1 MHTGHF
7 GESVSGLWQMLQ
19 MELQNNREI
28 KLSMQQNFSMLV
40 SGSGSGSGSGV
51 GGLSDSVE
59 RLCCATVCS
68 WLTALVEAICNECIA
83 DFFLLAVGSVQKK
96 DSLVGAENRL
106 KERYTHRTVTSCPK
120 ADPKHTA
127 ESRSNGAA
135 CELERN
141 ALYEENNS
149 ATSESNKPANLW
161 FSQVE
166 GAKLGNENAKEDACE
181 MVVCK
186 MVQVQETCWRLCSH
200 LHNQI
205 GPVPKDDEC
214 IMDFMSHLWRLLDMD
229 TVPCSPLPLC
239 VSLE

>member
-7 GESVSGLWQMLQ
+7 GECVSGLWQMLQ
-19 MELQNNREI
+19 MQLQNNREN

-120 ADPKHTA
+120 ADPNHTA
-127 ESRSNGAA
+127 ESRYNGAPF
-135 CELERN
+135 EMERN
-141 ALYEENNS
+141 ELYEEIKP
-149 ATSESNKPANLW
+149 ATSESSKPDNLW
-161 FSQVE
+161 CSQVE
-166 GAKLGNENAKEDACE
+166 GAEDAKEDR
-181 MVVCK
+181 CK
-186 MVQVQETCWRLCSH
+186 IVANKWVQVQETCWRLCSH

-229 TVPCSPLPLC
+229 TVPCSPLRLC